1 MKRRFVTASA
11 LAAFSL
17 IPLTAAACDAYDEAM
32 ATTTP
37 PAALASAPP
46 AASKLPAATV
56 AKAPVKVTKQVANK
70 IDVRAADA
78 KVATV
83 TTN

>member
-1 MKRRFVTASA
+1 MKRIFMTASA

-17 IPLTAAACDAYDEAM
+17 IPLGAAACEAYDEAM

-37 PAALASAPP
+37 PAALASIPP

-56 AKAPVKVTKQVANK
+56 AKAPLKATKHVVNK
-70 IDVRAADA
+70 TDLRAADA

>member
-1 MKRRFVTASA
+1 MKRIFVTASA
-11 LAAFSL
+11 LAAFCL

-37 PAALASAPP
+37 PAALASTPP

-56 AKAPVKVTKQVANK
+56 AKAPLKLSKQVATK
-70 IDVRAADA
+70 TDVRAADA
-78 KVATV
+78 KVATI

>member
-1 MKRRFVTASA
+1 MKRILVTASA

-32 ATTTP
+32 ATAAP
-37 PAALASAPP
+37 PAALASTPP

-56 AKAPVKVTKQVANK
+56 AKAPIKVSKQVANK
-70 IDVRAADA
+70 TDVRAVDA